1 MAGAKY
7 QQIKQVILDNIATGQ
22 WPEGHGV
29 PSENQLAEQHRVSRM
44 TARRALQELAEQG
57 VLIRTQGAQTLV
69 ASLKSQSSIVE
80 IRNIADEIRAGQ
92 HAYRADVLQL
102 CERPADEFIAAQLGL
117 TQGDTVFYSA
127 ICHHRDELPV
137 QLEQRFV
144 NPHLVPDYLAQD
156 FSQLTPH
163 EYLCQVAPLTRA
175 RHQIE
180 AILTDKLVQQCLQI
194 DALQPCLHIQRHTFS
209 KDGMVSYVR
218 LTSPGNRYTLGGQL
232 EFSGRQQEENL

>member
-1 MAGAKY
+1 MAGPKY
-7 QQIKQVILDNIATGQ
+7 QRIKQALLDHIATGQ
-22 WPEGHGV
+22 WPEGYGV
-29 PSENQLAEQHRVSRM
+29 PSENQLAEQYGVSRM

-57 VLIRTQGAQTLV
+57 VLLRTQGAKTLV

-92 HAYRADVLQL
+92 HAYRAEVCQL
-102 CERPADEFIAAQLGL
+102 HAQPADGFIATQLGMNE
-117 TQGDTVFYSA
+117 GDNVYYSV
-127 ICHHRDELPV
+127 ICHYRDNVPV

-144 NPHLVPDYLAQD
+144 NPRLAPDYLLQD
-156 FSQLTPH
+156 FSQITPH

-175 RHQIE
+175 RHQID
-180 AILTDKLVQQCLQI
+180 AIVADQTMQQWLQI
-194 DALQPCLHIQRHTFS
+194 DGLQPCLHLQRHTWS

-232 EFSGRQQEENL
+232 DFNGRQQEEK